1 MEVVSEMRTLLSVV
15 KTRVISVGLVF
26 QSSHLGIHFSFG
38 YLFCKTKGFPGMGG
52 SFVIFLKAAW
62 QESASLR
69 SRFVAIHNYL
79 VIILC
84 VLSG

>member
-15 KTRVISVGLVF
+15 KTRVISVGLGF
-26 QSSHLGIHFSFG
+26 QPPRLGIHFSFG
-38 YLFCKTKGFPGMGG
+38 YLLCKTKGFPGMGG
-52 SFVIFLKAAW
+52 SFVVSLKAAW

-69 SRFVAIHNYL
+69 SRFVAIHNPL

-84 VLSG
+84 ILSG